1 MKKIESNAYYTA
13 VNSAVDNVQI
23 GSSVIISNNEYM
35 ILDYVKSEYQL
46 LFVLYPFK
54 ESKYKILT
62 QIRKT
67 IILIRYVLH
76 L

>member
-35 ILDYVKSEYQL
+35 ILDYAKSEYQL